1 MIIRIFLI
9 PTCLPAG
16 QDTRC
21 PRCSAR
27 PDHRCALPRRTSW
40 ARTTVLLVGHCHR
53 RRRPRSLQG
62 ANTRISLSFKQD
74 ACCTFVFL
82 LKIAQARK
90 RTPPARPPAH
100 SPSYIFDA
108 VCVCVLTPDRA
119 CTHLRPCL
127 PRNTAEAAPD
137 SPDQAAVQDSP
148 DQVPAVLPG
157 YLKAAKVYTGHLC
170 IFLA

>member
-1 MIIRIFLI
+1 MPKMKRQTRPPVRFAEAHFMGSYDRTAGGTLPPP
-9 PTCLPAG
+9 PTTAVSAG
-16 QDTRC
+16 REHAHQSQFQAGRMLHL
-21 PRCSAR
+21 RLSAQN
-27 PDHRCALPRRTSW
+27 RTG
-40 ARTTVLLVGHCHR
+40 T
-53 RRRPRSLQG
+53 
-62 ANTRISLSFKQD
+62 
-74 ACCTFVFL
+74 
-82 LKIAQARK
+82 QAH
-90 RTPPARPPAH
+90 PARPPAH

-157 YLKAAKVYTGHLC
+157 YLQAAKVYTGHLC